1 MVTVVLDQLQ
11 EQPHVLVLV
20 AVVEQEASLLRVQQ
34 FCLPQV
40 AVVAVVEQ
48 SLLKMVAVR
57 VELAVKMEPLEM
69 DLEHLEEQLE
79 LAEAQMVKMHL

>member
-40 AVVAVVEQ
+40 AAVAVVEQ

-79 LAEAQMVKMHL
+79 LAEAQMVKMHP